1 MKVADIRNISI
12 LGTGAM
18 APGIAQLCAQ
28 SGYNVS
34 MWGRTDQS
42 LHRGFNLLQANLQ
55 TCLENDLL
63 RKGDEQLVL
72 SRIKGVKSL
81 EEAAKDAH
89 FVIEAVAEDM
99 VIKKDIFSRLDAV
112 CPRESIFAS
121 NTSGLSITEIA
132 SATRRPDR
140 VIVTHFWNPP
150 HLIPLVEIV
159 RGRKTAGKVAKVTT
173 ELMVII
179 GKAPVLV
186 QKEVPGFIG
195 NRLQFA
201 LLREALYLVEQGVAS
216 MKDVDNVVKWSFG
229 RRLPIT
235 GPIESADLGG
245 VDVFLAISEY
255 LMKDLCRAT
264 DPSPLLVDCARKG
277 CLGTKNGKGLYDW
290 TPESIAE
297 VQQVR
302 GKGIIESLKKDK
314 NLVPFK
320 VVRETDIV

>member
-12 LGTGAM
+12 LGTGTM

-28 SGYNVS
+28 SGHNVT

-42 LHRGFNLLQANLQ
+42 LHRAFNLLQANLQ

-63 RKGDEQLVL
+63 KKGDEQLVL
-72 SRIKGVKSL
+72 SRIKGVKNL

-89 FVIEAVAEDM
+89 FVIEAVVEDM
-99 VIKKDIFSRLDAV
+99 VIKKDIFSRLDRM

-150 HLIPLVEIV
+150 QLIPLVEIV
-159 RGRKTAGKVAKVTT
+159 RGQRTSEEAAKVTT

-201 LLREALYLVEQGVAS
+201 LLREALYLVEQGIAS
-216 MKDVDNVVKWSFG
+216 MEDVDNVVKWSFG
-229 RRLPIT
+229 RRLPVT
-235 GPIESADLGG
+235 GPIESVDLGG

-264 DPSPLLVDCARKG
+264 DPSPLLVDCVKKG
-277 CLGTKNGKGLYDW
+277 CLGTKTGKGLYDW
-290 TPESIAE
+290 TPESIVE

-302 GKGIIESLKKDK
+302 GKEIIESLKRNK
-314 NLVPFK
+314 NFVPFE
-320 VVRETDIV
+320 VRRQTGIV

>member
-34 MWGRTDQS
+34 MWGRTDES

-63 RKGDEQLVL
+63 KKGDEQLVL

-81 EEAAKDAH
+81 DEAAKDAH

-99 VIKKDIFSRLDAV
+99 VIKKDIFSRLDGI

-159 RGRKTAGKVAKVTT
+159 RGRKTSEEAAKVTT

-229 RRLPIT
+229 RRLPLT
-235 GPIESADLGG
+235 GPIESVDLGG

-255 LMKDLCRAT
+255 LMKDLCCAT
-264 DPSPLLVDCARKG
+264 DASPILVDCVRKG
-277 CLGTKNGKGLYDW
+277 CLGTKTGKGLYDW
-290 TPESIAE
+290 TPESIAK
-297 VQQVR
+297 VQQAR

-320 VVRETDIV
+320 VVRQTGIV